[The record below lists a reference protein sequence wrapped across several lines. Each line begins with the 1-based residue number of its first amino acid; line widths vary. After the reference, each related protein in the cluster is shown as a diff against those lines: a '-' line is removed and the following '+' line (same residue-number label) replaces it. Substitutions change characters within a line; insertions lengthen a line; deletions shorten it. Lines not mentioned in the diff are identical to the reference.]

1 MNKDS
6 VMGGIAAIALC
17 VGVVVAT
24 VVTTISETGN
34 FPLEQKEAQVS
45 TTSPSAS
52 PSK

>member
-6 VMGGIAAIALC
+6 VKGGIAAIALC

-24 VVTTISETGN
+24 IASVASETGN

>member
-6 VMGGIAAIALC
+6 VKGGIAAIALC

-24 VVTTISETGN
+24 VASAASGTGN
-34 FPLEQKEAQVS
+34 FPLEHKEAQVS

>member
-6 VMGGIAAIALC
+6 VRGGIAAIALC

-34 FPLEQKEAQVS
+34 FPLEQKKAQVS